1 MKLKIYYKSIDEN
14 IHPVVLKDGEW
25 FDLMAAEDHTFSAPH
40 NAYNT
45 RITQYD
51 SYKISLGIAMS
62 LPVGIEAILAPRSSL
77 FEKKGLELV
86 NSIGVID
93 STYSGNS
100 DIWNAYLKASRDCV
114 VTKGERIVQFRL
126 QPSQRA
132 SVLLQRLSLST
143 LMILVDLI
151 VEGMVLL
158 VDIKKYSKWELS
170 MQYVSYYSA
179 Y

>member
-126 QPSQRA
+126 QPSQKA
-132 SVLLQRLSLST
+132 SVWTKLKWIFTSKIEFINVDDLGRPDRGGNGST
-143 LMILVDLI
+143 GGYKEV
-151 VEGMVLL
+151 
-158 VDIKKYSKWELS
+158 
-170 MQYVSYYSA
+170 
-179 Y
+179 

>member
-1 MKLKIYYKSIDEN
+1 MKLKIYYKSVDEN
-14 IHPVVLKDGEW
+14 IQPVVLKDGEW
-25 FDLMAAEDHTFSAPH
+25 FDLMAAEDHTFLAPH

-126 QPSQRA
+126 QPSQKA
-132 SVLLQRLSLST
+132 SVWAKLKWLFTSKIEFINVDDLGRPNRGGNGST
-143 LMILVDLI
+143 GGYKEV
-151 VEGMVLL
+151 
-158 VDIKKYSKWELS
+158 
-170 MQYVSYYSA
+170 
-179 Y
+179 

>member
-1 MKLKIYYKSIDEN
+1 MKLKIYYKSVDEN
-14 IHPVVLKDGEW
+14 IQPVVLKDGEW

-132 SVLLQRLSLST
+132 SVWTKLKWLFTSKIEFINVDDLGRPNRGGNGST
-143 LMILVDLI
+143 GGYKEV
-151 VEGMVLL
+151 
-158 VDIKKYSKWELS
+158 
-170 MQYVSYYSA
+170 
-179 Y
+179 

>member
-45 RITQYD
+45 CITQYD

-126 QPSQRA
+126 QPSQKA
-132 SVLLQRLSLST
+132 SVWTKLKWIFTSKIEFINVDDLGRPDRGGNGST
-143 LMILVDLI
+143 GGYKEV
-151 VEGMVLL
+151 
-158 VDIKKYSKWELS
+158 
-170 MQYVSYYSA
+170 
-179 Y
+179 

>member
-126 QPSQRA
+126 QPSQKA
-132 SVLLQRLSLST
+132 SVWTKLKWLFTSKIEFINVDNLGRPNRGGNGST
-143 LMILVDLI
+143 GGYKEV
-151 VEGMVLL
+151 
-158 VDIKKYSKWELS
+158 
-170 MQYVSYYSA
+170 
-179 Y
+179 

>member
-126 QPSQRA
+126 QPSQKA
-132 SVLLQRLSLST
+132 SVWTKLKWLFTSKIEFINVNDLGRPNRGGNGST
-143 LMILVDLI
+143 GGYKEV
-151 VEGMVLL
+151 
-158 VDIKKYSKWELS
+158 
-170 MQYVSYYSA
+170 
-179 Y
+179 

>member
-40 NAYNT
+40 NVYNT

-126 QPSQRA
+126 QPSQKA
-132 SVLLQRLSLST
+132 SVWTKLKWLFTSKIEFINVDDLGRPNRGGNGST
-143 LMILVDLI
+143 GGYKEV
-151 VEGMVLL
+151 
-158 VDIKKYSKWELS
+158 
-170 MQYVSYYSA
+170 
-179 Y
+179 

>member
-1 MKLKIYYKSIDEN
+1 MKLKIYYKSVDEN
-14 IHPVVLKDGEW
+14 IQPVVLKDGEW
-25 FDLMAAEDHTFSAPH
+25 FDLMAAEDHTFLAPH

-86 NSIGVID
+86 NSIEVID

-132 SVLLQRLSLST
+132 SVWTKLKWLFTSKIEFINVDDLGRPNRGGNGST
-143 LMILVDLI
+143 GGYKEV
-151 VEGMVLL
+151 
-158 VDIKKYSKWELS
+158 
-170 MQYVSYYSA
+170 
-179 Y
+179 

>member
-1 MKLKIYYKSIDEN
+1 
-14 IHPVVLKDGEW
+14 
-25 FDLMAAEDHTFSAPH
+25 
-40 NAYNT
+40 
-45 RITQYD
+45 
-51 SYKISLGIAMS
+51 MS

-132 SVLLQRLSLST
+132 SVWTKLKWLFTSKIEFINVDDLGRPNRGGNGST
-143 LMILVDLI
+143 GGYKEV
-151 VEGMVLL
+151 
-158 VDIKKYSKWELS
+158 
-170 MQYVSYYSA
+170 
-179 Y
+179 

>member
-1 MKLKIYYKSIDEN
+1 MKLKIYYRSIDEN

-126 QPSQRA
+126 QPSQKA
-132 SVLLQRLSLST
+132 SVWTKLKWLFTSKIEFINVDDLGRPNRGGNGST
-143 LMILVDLI
+143 GGYKEV
-151 VEGMVLL
+151 
-158 VDIKKYSKWELS
+158 
-170 MQYVSYYSA
+170 
-179 Y
+179 

>member
-132 SVLLQRLSLST
+132 SVWTKLKWLFTSKIEFINVDDLGRPNRGGNGST
-143 LMILVDLI
+143 GGYKEV
-151 VEGMVLL
+151 
-158 VDIKKYSKWELS
+158 
-170 MQYVSYYSA
+170 
-179 Y
+179 

>member
-1 MKLKIYYKSIDEN
+1 MKLKIYYKSVDEN
-14 IHPVVLKDGEW
+14 IQPVVLKDGEW
-25 FDLMAAEDHTFSAPH
+25 FDLMAAEDHTFLAPH

-132 SVLLQRLSLST
+132 SVWTKLKWLFTSKIEFINVDDLGRPNRGGNGST
-143 LMILVDLI
+143 GGYKEV
-151 VEGMVLL
+151 
-158 VDIKKYSKWELS
+158 
-170 MQYVSYYSA
+170 
-179 Y
+179 

>member
-126 QPSQRA
+126 QPSQKA
-132 SVLLQRLSLST
+132 SVWTKLKWLFTSKIEFINVDDLGRSNRGGNGST
-143 LMILVDLI
+143 GGYKEV
-151 VEGMVLL
+151 
-158 VDIKKYSKWELS
+158 
-170 MQYVSYYSA
+170 
-179 Y
+179 

>member
-14 IHPVVLKDGEW
+14 IHPVVLKNGEW

-62 LPVGIEAILAPRSSL
+62 LPEGIEAILAPRSSL

-100 DIWNAYLKASRDCV
+100 DVWNAYLKASRDCV
-114 VTKGERIVQFRL
+114 VTKGERIIQFRL
-126 QPSQRA
+126 QPSQKA
-132 SVLLQRLSLST
+132 SVWTKLKWLFTSKIEFINVNDLGRPNRGGNGST
-143 LMILVDLI
+143 GGYKEV
-151 VEGMVLL
+151 
-158 VDIKKYSKWELS
+158 
-170 MQYVSYYSA
+170 
-179 Y
+179 

>member
-100 DIWNAYLKASRDCV
+100 DIWNAYLKASRNCV

-132 SVLLQRLSLST
+132 SVWTKLKWLFTSKIEFINVDDLGRPNRGGNGST
-143 LMILVDLI
+143 GGYKEV
-151 VEGMVLL
+151 
-158 VDIKKYSKWELS
+158 
-170 MQYVSYYSA
+170 
-179 Y
+179 

>member
-126 QPSQRA
+126 QPSQKA
-132 SVLLQRLSLST
+132 SVWTKLKWLFTSKIEFINVDDLGRPNRGGNGST
-143 LMILVDLI
+143 GGYKEV
-151 VEGMVLL
+151 
-158 VDIKKYSKWELS
+158 
-170 MQYVSYYSA
+170 
-179 Y
+179 

>member
-14 IHPVVLKDGEW
+14 IHPVVLEDGEW

-126 QPSQRA
+126 QPSQKA
-132 SVLLQRLSLST
+132 SVWTKLKWLFTSKIEFINVDDLGRPNRGGNGST
-143 LMILVDLI
+143 GGYKEV
-151 VEGMVLL
+151 
-158 VDIKKYSKWELS
+158 
-170 MQYVSYYSA
+170 
-179 Y
+179 

>member
-1 MKLKIYYKSIDEN
+1 MKLKIHYKSIDEN

-126 QPSQRA
+126 QPSQKA
-132 SVLLQRLSLST
+132 SVWTKLKWLFTSKIEFINVNNLGRPNRGGNGST
-143 LMILVDLI
+143 GGYKEV
-151 VEGMVLL
+151 
-158 VDIKKYSKWELS
+158 
-170 MQYVSYYSA
+170 
-179 Y
+179 

>member
-126 QPSQRA
+126 QPSQKA
-132 SVLLQRLSLST
+132 SVWTKLKWIFTSKIKFINVDDLGRPDRGGNGST
-143 LMILVDLI
+143 GGYKEV
-151 VEGMVLL
+151 
-158 VDIKKYSKWELS
+158 
-170 MQYVSYYSA
+170 
-179 Y
+179 

>member
-14 IHPVVLKDGEW
+14 THPVVLKDGEW

-126 QPSQRA
+126 QPSQKA
-132 SVLLQRLSLST
+132 SVWTKLKWLFTSKIEFINVDDLGRPNRGGNGST
-143 LMILVDLI
+143 GGYKEV
-151 VEGMVLL
+151 
-158 VDIKKYSKWELS
+158 
-170 MQYVSYYSA
+170 
-179 Y
+179 

>member
-100 DIWNAYLKASRDCV
+100 DIWNAYLKASRDCI

-132 SVLLQRLSLST
+132 SVWTKLKWLFTSKIEFINVDDLGRPNRGGNGST
-143 LMILVDLI
+143 GGYKEV
-151 VEGMVLL
+151 
-158 VDIKKYSKWELS
+158 
-170 MQYVSYYSA
+170 
-179 Y
+179 

>member
-14 IHPVVLKDGEW
+14 LHPVVLKDGEW

-126 QPSQRA
+126 QPSQKA
-132 SVLLQRLSLST
+132 SVWTKLKWIFTSKIEFINVDDLGRPDRGGNGST
-143 LMILVDLI
+143 GGYKEV
-151 VEGMVLL
+151 
-158 VDIKKYSKWELS
+158 
-170 MQYVSYYSA
+170 
-179 Y
+179 